1 MADTPSERS
10 NEIDL
15 FELLYVVIE
24 ERVTVLAI
32 SVVAL
37 LLGVLFV
44 LAVPQKHVAELTIR
58 PLLYDEIGKY
68 TDLNSVVEFQEQTE
82 ASVVAIEFRGESNRG
97 DGADPDAKLGTV
109 NSERFL
115 SYFGGVLLGAGP
127 IVAAL
132 QAESAA
138 YAALADDPEAQKEFL
153 EDFLNDFRVT
163 APDPEAVEFGVL
175 DWVVEV
181 ETRNVDEM
189 RRVVL
194 AALDYAS
201 ETTRS
206 AVAGQI
212 GSIRDAREREVS
224 LALEDA
230 IRELELAV
238 YGYELQQAQRL
249 AFLREQAGIARALD
263 IRDRAFEARTGADS
277 VAVLAE
283 AAASTAD
290 VAGDSPLPYYLRGYL
305 AIEEEIRVLEA
316 RGGDDVARYSPRA
329 NALRVKVRELETD
342 RSVERIDAALAA
354 SPLSGDDFV
363 AARYNATL
371 LIFER
376 AISTPVILVVSVFL
390 GWVAGILFVF
400 ARHGIRRFRERKQ
413 TV

>member
-1 MADTPSERS
+1 MADTSPERS

-15 FELLYVVIE
+15 FELLNVVIQ

-37 LLGVLFV
+37 LLGILFV

-68 TDLNSVVEFQEQTE
+68 TDLNSVVDFREETE
-82 ASVVAIEFRGESNRG
+82 ASVVAIEIGGEGENRNS
-97 DGADPDAKLGTV
+97 DFETV
-109 NSERFL
+109 SSERLLDF
-115 SYFGGVLLGAGP
+115 FGGALLGAEP
-127 IVAAL
+127 VRTAL

-138 YAALADDPEAQKEFL
+138 YAALADDPEEQKKFL
-153 EDFLNDFRVT
+153 EDFLNHFRVT
-163 APDPEAVEFGVL
+163 APDPETLEFGVL
-175 DWVVEV
+175 EWVVDV

-194 AALDYAS
+194 AALGHAE
-201 ETTRS
+201 ETARA

-212 GSIRDAREREVS
+212 NSIRDAREREIS

-230 IRELELAV
+230 LRELDLAI

-263 IRDRAFEARTGADS
+263 IRDRAFEARTGADAAVAS
-277 VAVLAE
+277 VETVS
-283 AAASTAD
+283 STAD
-290 VAGDSPLPYYLRGYL
+290 IAGDSPLPYYLRGYL

-316 RGGDDVARYSPRA
+316 RGGDDVARYIPKA
-329 NALRVKVRELETD
+329 NALRVKIRELESD

-354 SPLSGDDFV
+354 SPLSGGDFV
-363 AARYNATL
+363 AARYNTTL

-390 GWVAGILFVF
+390 GVVGGILFVF
-400 ARHGIRRFRERKQ
+400 SRHGIRRFRERKQ
-413 TV
+413 TA